1 MDLYTPCTH
10 VHPGSPRTILISSLY
25 HLTFKGI
32 TQLPWRHSQMT
43 RLHVVKTAQI
53 KIACACSLTQE
64 MGVYGGEGG
73 VRASSRNL
81 PKKPAYF
88 HFNQYKE
95 KYPKLFRRSPI
106 PSFLLHDPF
115 PHRDSS
121 DYLTPTSVSF
131 QPRKQMVSILRLMI
145 FLF

>member
-1 MDLYTPCTH
+1 MDLYTPCAH
-10 VHPGSPRTILISSLY
+10 FHPGCPRTILISWLY

-53 KIACACSLTQE
+53 KSSHMLTRDGCAW
-64 MGVYGGEGG
+64 GWRGGQFR
-73 VRASSRNL
+73 VSRRNL
-81 PKKPAYF
+81 PEKPDYF

-95 KYPKLFRRSPI
+95 PSPKLFRRRPT
-106 PSFLLHDPF
+106 PSFLLYDPF

-121 DYLTPTSVSF
+121 DSLTPTSVSF
-131 QPRKQMVSILRLMI
+131 QPRKQMVSVVRLMI
-145 FLF
+145 LLF